1 MTEKSCDTLEQS
13 EEFARRCTVLEENYK
28 RICDRIA
35 QAAVRSGRKPED
47 ITLLGATKTV
57 SPELINHA
65 IGLGLQHIGENRVQ
79 ELMDKYDA
87 LLPCDKQFIGVL
99 QTNKVKYLI
108 GRVSLIQSVSSVH
121 LAQEISRLSQ
131 KAGVIT
137 PILLEVNVGKEAS
150 KSGFLPEE
158 LEENVASVAAL
169 PGLRIDGLM
178 AIPPICDQKAQ
189 LEQYFSVMNEYFID
203 IKSKK
208 SDNVNMNI
216 LSMGMSADYETAITC
231 GATMVRIGSLL
242 FGSRILH
249 H

>member
-121 LAQEISRLSQ
+121 LAQEISRLSL
-131 KAGVIT
+131 KAGIVT
-137 PILLEVNVGKEAS
+137 PVLLEVNVGK
-150 KSGFLPEE
+150 
-158 LEENVASVAAL
+158 
-169 PGLRIDGLM
+169 R
-178 AIPPICDQKAQ
+178 
-189 LEQYFSVMNEYFID
+189 
-203 IKSKK
+203 
-208 SDNVNMNI
+208 
-216 LSMGMSADYETAITC
+216 
-231 GATMVRIGSLL
+231 
-242 FGSRILH
+242 
-249 H
+249 